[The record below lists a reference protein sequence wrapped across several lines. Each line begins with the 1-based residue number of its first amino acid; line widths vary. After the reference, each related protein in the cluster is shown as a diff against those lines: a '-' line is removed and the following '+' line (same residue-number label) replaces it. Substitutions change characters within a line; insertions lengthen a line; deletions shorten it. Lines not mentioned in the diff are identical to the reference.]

1 LSKLR
6 LRLAAH
12 FTKREDQLRELQ
24 QSASAKSGTS
34 GWEVKQRQTQR
45 QRLRNLFE
53 QREGE
58 WIPLPEILSMSIA
71 QFGARLK
78 ELRDIERMQI
88 ENKMERKDGA
98 VWSWYR
104 YTKPKSQ
111 QPLFP
116 THLEE
121 VKQEGHYLE
130 VLGRRI

>member
-1 LSKLR
+1 MK
-6 LRLAAH
+6 H
-12 FTKREDQLRELQ
+12 
-24 QSASAKSGTS
+24 
-34 GWEVKQRQTQR
+34 RQTQR
-45 QRLRNLFE
+45 QRLRDLFE

-78 ELRDIERMQI
+78 ELRDIEGMHI
-88 ENKMERKDGA
+88 ENRMEHKDAA

-116 THLEE
+116 RQPEE
-121 VKQEGHYLE
+121 VNQEGHYLE
-130 VLGRRI
+130 GLGRRI